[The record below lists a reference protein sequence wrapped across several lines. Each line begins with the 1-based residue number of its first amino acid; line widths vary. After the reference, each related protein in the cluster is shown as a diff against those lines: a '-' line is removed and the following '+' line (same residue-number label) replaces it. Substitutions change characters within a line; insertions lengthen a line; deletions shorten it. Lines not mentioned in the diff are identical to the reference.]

1 MNKKESHLMYNI
13 RLANISGLDINNTQH
28 SVAIDEAFIGVED
41 KEAFLQYCRDY
52 KEGVLYATR
61 TERIDV
67 LATRYKKLQ
76 EQATIPMNQLEQFC
90 EILSKKVEVARAF
103 IKNQIQTN
111 NNNKPFSTLYVDG
124 IRYFRQEELK
134 ALSRLKISALTVI
147 EMSEMGTLREELLNA
162 LIRTY
167 IINKKEALT
176 DEQKKIQQ
184 LTQKAVVK

>member
-1 MNKKESHLMYNI
+1 MYNI

-111 NNNKPFSTLYVDG
+111 NNKPFSTLYVNG

-134 ALSRLKISALTVI
+134 ALSRLKISALTMV
-147 EMSEMGTLREELLNA
+147 EMSELGTLREELLNA